1 MKLHRLENEPAAPDE
16 NTDGPPDTWQMK
28 MRPEDDLEQAVA
40 RADHWKQ
47 AAEDATHRNETL
59 LSETK
64 ELRAA
69 QEKHLQDLAALGK
82 EQKALSKRLVHE
94 RERRQNETAALGN
107 LLRQTRQQ
115 LSEAQTALKQ
125 KSDELHHEH
134 QKRHIFEKLAITKG
148 EINAA
153 LMTPFFT
160 PRHQRARNRLKED
173 VQLIS
178 ASGLFDADWYVQHNP
193 DVAQAKGG
201 PLRHFVRYG
210 AYELR
215 HPGPEFDSLR
225 YHLANPDVTA
235 HGMAALMHYVRS
247 GKSEGRQVFRVE
259 QP

>member
-1 MKLHRLENEPAAPDE
+1 KDTQAKADALRDELIARTAEKEALSEEIDALRTAQDERLE
-16 NTDGPPDTWQMK
+16 
-28 MRPEDDLEQAVA
+28 
-40 RADHWKQ
+40 
-47 AAEDATHRNETL
+47 
-59 LSETK
+59 
-64 ELRAA
+64 
-69 QEKHLQDLAALGK
+69 DLAALGK
-82 EQKALSKRLVHE
+82 ELESQGKRLVHE

-107 LLRQTRQQ
+107 LLGQTRQQ
-115 LSEAQTALKQ
+115 ISEAQAAVKQ

-134 QKRHIFEKLAITKG
+134 QKRHILEALAITKG

-153 LMTPFFT
+153 LMAPFFIR
-160 PRHQRARNRLKED
+160 RHQRAHNKLKED
-173 VQLIS
+173 LRLIS
-178 ASGLFDADWYVQHNP
+178 ASGLFEADWYVQCYP

-215 HPGPEFDSLR
+215 NPGPEFDSLR